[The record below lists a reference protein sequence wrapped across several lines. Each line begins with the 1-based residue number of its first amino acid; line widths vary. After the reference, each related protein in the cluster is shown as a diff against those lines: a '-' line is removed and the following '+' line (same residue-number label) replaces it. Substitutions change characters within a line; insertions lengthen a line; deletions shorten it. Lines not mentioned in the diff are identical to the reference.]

1 MRRRF
6 EWERDWRERG
16 GFLSFRDLGKNWDS
30 FGLCLMMWG
39 VGGGEEK
46 KKAISF
52 TCANMGSAVEMG
64 QVVFIYDLKVPLIP
78 FDAYI
83 NA

>member
-1 MRRRF
+1 MLD
-6 EWERDWRERG
+6 E
-16 GFLSFRDLGKNWDS
+16 
-30 FGLCLMMWG
+30 
-39 VGGGEEK
+39 VGGEGEEK

-78 FDAYI
+78 YDAYI